1 MDHRSFGWNDEVNL
15 AVLDPALAAK
25 LNANFKEDLQN
36 SHRETLQE
44 WQGRSLGERVME
56 WLGWLIAREQ

>member
-15 AVLDPALAAK
+15 AVMDPALAAK
-25 LNANFKEDLQN
+25 LDANFEEDLAN
-36 SHRETLQE
+36 SHRETLEE
-44 WQGRSLGERVME
+44 WEHRSFAERAME